1 MDEEKNAFGVLFA
14 KSVPHILEKIF
25 FSLDYKSFQTCLK
38 VNSAWNK
45 ELSSQ
50 RYQKWFERMMSANG
64 IGWSI
69 LVYNLA
75 QDTEDEILWQLFGRF
90 GAVKVSSTC
99 LLLKTIYRAIPR
111 LCELDVKNIIVSTY
125 FRWENTN

>member
-1 MDEEKNAFGVLFA
+1 MDEEQNAFGVLFA

-25 FSLDYKSFQTCLK
+25 FSLDYKSFQACFK
-38 VNSAWNK
+38 VSSAWNK

-75 QDTEDEILWQLFGRF
+75 QDTEDEILWFRM
-90 GAVKVSSTC
+90 STVAANC
-99 LLLKTIYRAIPR
+99 SLLLLNPSYGFKSRAI
-111 LCELDVKNIIVSTY
+111 
-125 FRWENTN
+125 W

>member
-1 MDEEKNAFGVLFA
+1 MDEEQNAFGVLFA
-14 KSVPHILEKIF
+14 RSVPHILEKIF
-25 FSLDYKSFQTCLK
+25 FSLDYKSFQACSK
-38 VNSAWNK
+38 VSSAWNK

-75 QDTEDEILWQLFGRF
+75 PDTEDNTIRQLFGTF
-90 GAVKVSSTC
+90 GAVQVSSTC

-111 LCELDVKNIIVSTY
+111 LCEL
-125 FRWENTN
+125 

>member
-1 MDEEKNAFGVLFA
+1 MMERGESPLEKLYAR
-14 KSVPHILEKIF
+14 SVPHILEKIF

-75 QDTEDEILWQLFGRF
+75 PDTEDNILWQLFGAF
-90 GAVKVSSTC
+90 GAVQVSSTC
-99 LLLKTIYRAIPR
+99 LLLQDYSQ
-111 LCELDVKNIIVSTY
+111 VV
-125 FRWENTN
+125 